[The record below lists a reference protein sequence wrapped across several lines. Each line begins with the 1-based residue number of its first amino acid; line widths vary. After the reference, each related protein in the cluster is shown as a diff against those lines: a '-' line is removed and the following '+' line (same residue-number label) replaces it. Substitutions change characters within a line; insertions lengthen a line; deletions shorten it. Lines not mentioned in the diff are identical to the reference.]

1 MKARIKLALGVT
13 FAAIAVMAAS
23 ESINPTGWVQAKMES
38 KNAPCYSDTEV
49 QILMRSNHWS
59 EQDVKTILDL
69 ACQFSR
75 KSKYTLNKK

>member
-23 ESINPTGWVQAKMES
+23 ESDPGAWMEAKMEN
-38 KNAPCYSDTEV
+38 KNGPCYTDTEV